1 VHQAWQRAI
10 RRLAG
15 KARLAVSARLPNQY
29 VLNYL
34 LSSPAFANGNGRLP
48 RRPASANATI
58 NDYIFD
64 RMIRNNWTP
73 LERRCVD
80 KEYAKSV
87 ARSLAANIGVA
98 ETRAIFRVRRAT
110 TVTDVAEWMQP
121 FLGRRLVMKPTHA
134 SGLVLFLD
142 RKIAAGA
149 LSNFVRRAKQ
159 SHFHVFRETQYAGLE
174 KKILIEDRIGGA
186 DAPTDYKF
194 FCIRGKAEYLQ
205 IDVDRFSGHK
215 RRLLEL
221 PSLKKLDVRTGHDLL
236 PEVSLPANIGE
247 MIAAAENLATP
258 FEFVRIDLYND
269 AGATY
274 FGEFTFAPDA
284 AVARI
289 SDETWGIGFL
299 NKVKQTARN

>member
-1 VHQAWQRAI
+1 
-10 RRLAG
+10 
-15 KARLAVSARLPNQY
+15 
-29 VLNYL
+29 
-34 LSSPAFANGNGRLP
+34 
-48 RRPASANATI
+48 
-58 NDYIFD
+58 
-64 RMIRNNWTP
+64 
-73 LERRCVD
+73 
-80 KEYAKSV
+80 
-87 ARSLAANIGVA
+87 
-98 ETRAIFRVRRAT
+98 
-110 TVTDVAEWMQP
+110 
-121 FLGRRLVMKPTHA
+121 MKPTHA

-205 IDVDRFSGHK
+205 IDVDRFGGHK

-236 PEVSLPANIGE
+236 PEVSLPADIGE

-284 AVARI
+284 AIARI